1 MTGEIEEPGDKDEE
15 DEENEAVS
23 EAVADGDIVVD
34 TDIDNVGDI
43 SVEINVEEL
52 VAEIESTD
60 AMESVEKAKVRKKLD
75 EIREEHEDELDS
87 TYNVDLD
94 DEDL

>member
-1 MTGEIEEPGDKDEE
+1 MSGEIEEPGDKDEE
-15 DEENEAVS
+15 DEAVS
-23 EAVADGDIVVD
+23 ETVADGDIVVD
-34 TDIDNVGDI
+34 TDIDNVGDL

-87 TYNVDLD
+87 TYNFDLD

>member
-1 MTGEIEEPGDKDEE
+1 MSGEIEEPGDKDEE
-15 DEENEAVS
+15 DEAVS

-34 TDIDNVGDI
+34 TDIDNVGDL

-60 AMESVEKAKVRKKLD
+60 AMESVEKAEVRKKLD
-75 EIREEHEDELDS
+75 EIREQHEDELDS
-87 TYNVDLD
+87 TYNFDLD

>member
-1 MTGEIEEPGDKDEE
+1 MTGETEEPGDKDEE
-15 DEENEAVS
+15 DEAVS

-87 TYNVDLD
+87 TYNFDLD

>member
-1 MTGEIEEPGDKDEE
+1 MSGEIKEPGDKDEE
-15 DEENEAVS
+15 DEAVS

-34 TDIDNVGDI
+34 TDIDNVGDL

-87 TYNVDLD
+87 TYNFDLD

>member
-1 MTGEIEEPGDKDEE
+1 MNGEIEEPGDKDEE
-15 DEENEAVS
+15 DEAVS

-87 TYNVDLD
+87 TYNFDLD

>member
-1 MTGEIEEPGDKDEE
+1 MSGEIEEPGDKDEE
-15 DEENEAVS
+15 DEEDEAVS

-34 TDIDNVGDI
+34 TDIDNVGDL

-87 TYNVDLD
+87 TYNFDLD

>member
-1 MTGEIEEPGDKDEE
+1 MSGEIKEPGDKDEE
-15 DEENEAVS
+15 DEAVS
-23 EAVADGDIVVD
+23 EAVADGDVVVD
-34 TDIDNVGDI
+34 TDIDNVGDL

-87 TYNVDLD
+87 TYNFDLD

>member
-15 DEENEAVS
+15 DEEDEAVS

-87 TYNVDLD
+87 TYNFDLD

>member
-1 MTGEIEEPGDKDEE
+1 MSGEIEEPGDKDEE
-15 DEENEAVS
+15 DEAVS

-34 TDIDNVGDI
+34 TDIDNVGDL

-52 VAEIESTD
+52 VAEVESTD

-87 TYNVDLD
+87 TYNFDLD

>member
-1 MTGEIEEPGDKDEE
+1 MSGEIEEPGDKDEE
-15 DEENEAVS
+15 DEAVS

-34 TDIDNVGDI
+34 TDIDNVGDL

-87 TYNVDLD
+87 TYNFDLD

>member
-1 MTGEIEEPGDKDEE
+1 MSGEIEEPGDKDEE
-15 DEENEAVS
+15 DEEDEAVS
-23 EAVADGDIVVD
+23 EAVAEGDIVVD
-34 TDIDNVGDI
+34 TDIDNVGDL

-87 TYNVDLD
+87 TYNFDLD

>member
-15 DEENEAVS
+15 DEEDEAVS

-60 AMESVEKAKVRKKLD
+60 AMESVEKSKVRKKLD

-87 TYNVDLD
+87 TYNFDLD

>member
-1 MTGEIEEPGDKDEE
+1 MSGEIEEPGDKDEE
-15 DEENEAVS
+15 DEAVS

-34 TDIDNVGDI
+34 TDIDNVGDL

-75 EIREEHEDELDS
+75 EIREEHENELDS
-87 TYNVDLD
+87 TYNFDLD

>member
-15 DEENEAVS
+15 DEEDEAVS

-34 TDIDNVGDI
+34 TDIDNVGDL

-87 TYNVDLD
+87 TYNFDLD

>member
-1 MTGEIEEPGDKDEE
+1 MSGEIEEPGDKDEE
-15 DEENEAVS
+15 DEAVS

-87 TYNVDLD
+87 TYNFDLD

>member
-1 MTGEIEEPGDKDEE
+1 MSGEIEEPGDKDEE
-15 DEENEAVS
+15 DEAVS
-23 EAVADGDIVVD
+23 EAVADGDVVVD
-34 TDIDNVGDI
+34 TDIDNVGDL

-87 TYNVDLD
+87 TYNFDLD

>member
-1 MTGEIEEPGDKDEE
+1 MTGEIKEPGDKDEE
-15 DEENEAVS
+15 DEAVS

-87 TYNVDLD
+87 TYNFDLD